1 MKHTNTLITS
11 IFAVILCLML
21 VFSIADTVEVRYD
34 TSFDQEAMLTHIE
47 HLTEHGPRS
56 IYDATD
62 AAMGSASQ

>member
-1 MKHTNTLITS
+1 MKHTKKLIPS

-62 AAMGSASQ
+62 AAMGPASQ